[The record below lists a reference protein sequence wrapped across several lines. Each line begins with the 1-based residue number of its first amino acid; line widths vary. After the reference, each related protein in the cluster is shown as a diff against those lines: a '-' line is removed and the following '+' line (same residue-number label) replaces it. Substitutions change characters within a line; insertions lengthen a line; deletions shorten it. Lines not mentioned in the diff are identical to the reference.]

1 MFFSPGVF
9 LGSPW
14 RSSVPIN
21 RVKVYRLTLQE
32 QRNKTNLKT
41 WSHKTWRVSME
52 RLKFCFLN
60 SSFFTLAEVIA
71 LRRFGGTEH
80 PELPGLLRVK
90 VWLPDLKVLFLPPLS
105 V

>member
-1 MFFSPGVF
+1 
-9 LGSPW
+9 
-14 RSSVPIN
+14 
-21 RVKVYRLTLQE
+21 
-32 QRNKTNLKT
+32 
-41 WSHKTWRVSME
+41 ME

-105 V
+105 I